1 MMTRIG
7 LCGLLVTTAIAA
19 PALAQE
25 DLETL
30 QGMQRTDATFTRID
44 QTGATADSLR
54 AILPHINLPDGFEAS
69 LYAVVPDAR
78 SMAVAPQGTV
88 VFVGTRKDKVWS
100 VVDRD
105 RNRIADEVMDFAPS
119 LTFDIPNG
127 PCFSPDGF
135 LYIAERNRVLTFP
148 AAEFFFEGPDP
159 AVGTVVAK
167 GELIPPEEESF
178 NHTAR
183 VCRIGPDGKL
193 YISLGQPYNVQPQ
206 DKLEKYDQ
214 LGIGGII
221 RMNTDG
227 SEREVFTR
235 GVRNSV
241 GHDFNPANGDLWF
254 TDNQVDGMGD
264 DIPPGEL
271 NRQTEA
277 GQHFG
282 FPWVNAGIEIPEY
295 KDVPRPE
302 GVEFVE
308 PQVKTDAHAA
318 DLGMRFYSGNS
329 FPEDYRGGIFSA
341 QHGSWNRTTPVG
353 ARVMFTRLDAD
364 GNAAGTEV
372 FADGWLDSETGEYR
386 GRPMDIAF
394 LRDGS
399 MLVSDD
405 YAGAIWRIAYTG
417 DAAAVGSGDAGSAQP
432 EMPEP
437 AGDAEPA
444 DGAGDEAAETPPA
457 APAN

>member
-1 MMTRIG
+1 MDRKRLLIG
-7 LCGLLVTTAIAA
+7 LCLSTILSGPLAA
-19 PALAQE
+19 QDNMDKLSN
-25 DLETL
+25 
-30 QGMQRTDATFTRID
+30 MQRTDATFTKIAQD
-44 QTGATADSLR
+44 GAGVDALR
-54 AILPHINLPDGFEAS
+54 DIIQHIKVPDGFEVS

-88 VFVGTRKDKVWS
+88 TFVGTRKDKVWS

-105 RNRIADEVMDFAPS
+105 RNRVADEVMDFAPS
-119 LTFDIPNG
+119 VTFDIPNG

-135 LYIAERNRVLTFP
+135 LFIAERNRILTFP

-159 AVGTVVAK
+159 AVGVVVEK
-167 GELIPPEEESF
+167 GKLIPAEEESF

-193 YISLGQPYNVQPQ
+193 YVSLGQPHNVQPVA
-206 DKLEKYDQ
+206 KHEMYDQ

-227 SEREVFTR
+227 SGREVYTR
-235 GVRNSV
+235 GIRNSV
-241 GHDFNPANGDLWF
+241 GHDFNPANGELWF
-254 TDNQVDGMGD
+254 TDNQVDGLGD

-271 NRQTEA
+271 NRQTAA

-282 FPWVNAGIEIPEY
+282 FPWVNGPIEVPDY

-302 GVEFVE
+302 GVQFVDPAAE
-308 PQVKTDAHAA
+308 MDAHAA
-318 DLGMRFYSGNS
+318 DLGMRFYSGKS
-329 FPEDYRGGIFSA
+329 YPAKYQGGIFSA

-353 ARVMFTRLDAD
+353 ARVMFTPVDAE
-364 GNAAGTEV
+364 GNAGTPEV
-372 FADGWLDSETGEYR
+372 FAEGWLNAETGEYR

-394 LRDGS
+394 LPDGS

-405 YAGAIWRIAYTG
+405 FAGAIWRIAYTK
-417 DAAAVGSGDAGSAQP
+417 
-432 EMPEP
+432 
-437 AGDAEPA
+437 
-444 DGAGDEAAETPPA
+444 
-457 APAN
+457 